1 MKNDPEKGFDDI
13 ARLIAEIEQDS
24 IGNLPTF
31 DNNLTT
37 ALASPLPFS
46 NIDYDDLLPP
56 ITEGIINDLVQL
68 HASPIQELV
77 TQSDSLSALTA
88 QTTAWC
94 DEAFLSGVFGSGL
107 ENQNYVTDA
116 LADFQ
121 TVETSITSMWRDIEK
136 AAEVIDNLFTFA
148 TVDST
153 SSSNSHPPSNTV
165 GTFEAMLPVVTASVT
180 TFNSQH
186 NAQKTT
192 LLRPSSKEQQLILSH
207 PNDLSK
213 VQRTVKSLAYDATN
227 TGQEYSVQ
235 IIVKPGVHTKALV
248 YESEVLQAELQSV
261 QPGSKM
267 FQQYEDVCMRILKYL
282 FADYLERFRSQE
294 KTINGCHR
302 RDLICRIASNSSFF
316 WHLLRESFEAYLL
329 TFEFKN
335 YNHLVKQNDIM
346 ITSKYL
352 CHKARRTSAIILSR
366 HGADANALEEA
377 RGILR
382 EDNKLIL
389 VLDDDHI
396 MQMLSRK
403 KRGSDPTDILSD
415 FADDFLA
422 KLPR

>member
-1 MKNDPEKGFDDI
+1 MKDDSEKEVGEI
-13 ARLIAEIEQDS
+13 ARFFAEIEQNS

-31 DNNLTT
+31 GDSLAT

-46 NIDYDDLLPP
+46 NMDYDALLHP
-56 ITEGIINDLVQL
+56 ITEGMINDLVQL
-68 HASPIQELV
+68 HASPIQELAA
-77 TQSDSLSALTA
+77 QSDSLSALTA
-88 QTTAWC
+88 QTTEWC

-107 ENQNYVTDA
+107 ESQNYVMDV

-121 TVETSITSMWRDIEK
+121 TIESSVAAIWESIGT
-136 AAEVIDNLFTFA
+136 AAEVIGNLSAVA
-148 TVDST
+148 TIDST
-153 SSSNSHPPSNTV
+153 LSSNGHPPSNTI
-165 GTFEAMLPVVTASVT
+165 GTFEAMLPGVTASVT
-180 TFNSQH
+180 AFNSQYD
-186 NAQKTT
+186 AQKTT
-192 LLRPSSKEQQLILSH
+192 LIRPSSKEQQLILSH

-213 VQRTVKSLAYDATN
+213 VQRTIKSLAYDATN
-227 TGQEYSVQ
+227 TNQEYSVH
-235 IIVKPGVHTKALV
+235 IIIKPGVHTKALG
-248 YESEVLQAELQSV
+248 YEGEVLQAELQSV

-267 FQQYEDVCMRILKYL
+267 FQQYEDVCVRILKYL
-282 FADYLERFRSQE
+282 FEDYLERFRPQE
-294 KTINGCHR
+294 KTIDGRHR

-335 YNHLVKQNDIM
+335 YNRLVKQNDIM
-346 ITSKYL
+346 ITNKYL
-352 CHKARRTSAIILSR
+352 CYKARRTSAIILSR

-389 VLDDDHI
+389 VLDDNYI

-403 KRGSDPTDILSD
+403 KHGSDPTDILSD

-422 KLPR
+422 KLSR